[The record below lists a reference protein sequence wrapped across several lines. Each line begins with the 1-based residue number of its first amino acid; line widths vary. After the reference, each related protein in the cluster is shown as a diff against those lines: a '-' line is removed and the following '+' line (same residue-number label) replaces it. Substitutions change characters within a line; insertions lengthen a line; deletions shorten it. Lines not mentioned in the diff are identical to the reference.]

1 MVAKPIRTLVVD
13 DSVFMRTILKGA
25 LEKAPNIEV
34 IGTAQNGNEA
44 LEKVAKL
51 KPDVMTLDIEMPG
64 LDGIGVLE
72 KVMADSPMPIVMI
85 STKTQEGAK
94 LTFDALE
101 LGAVDYVPK
110 PLADKSASLQGFREA
125 VVRAVEA
132 AFQVNRKRLRPDG
145 QKPLQRPNSTEL
157 DIEGRVIAIGI
168 SAGGPATL
176 HKLIPVIPPGF
187 PPIVVTQHMPA
198 DFTGPFAKRLDAA
211 SEITVCE
218 AKTGET
224 LEPGKLILAAGDR
237 HLRVIKRGGG
247 LCASLDDGPKV
258 AGFRPSVDV
267 LFESVAKTVGDGRDR
282 AGHDRYG
289 LRRGGRNP
297 RAQGRRRQD
306 AFPGRGIECG
316 LRHAQGRVQHRLRGS
331 GDFSGSNSADL
342 GGLPAATRCGRCVH
356 GLNLCA
362 APMGDLLGRSIALR
376 LEAC

>member
-1 MVAKPIRTLVVD
+1 MVAKRIRTLVVD

-267 LFESVAKTVGDGRDR
+267 LFESVAKTVGDGAIGLVMTGMGCDGADGIRKLKA
-282 AGHDRYG
+282 AGAKT
-289 LRRGGRNP
+289 LS
-297 RAQGRRRQD
+297 QD
-306 AFPGRGIECG
+306 AESSVVYGMPK
-316 LRHAQGRVQHRLRGS
+316 
-331 GDFSGSNSADL
+331 
-342 GGLPAATRCGRCVH
+342 AAFNTGCV
-356 GLNLCA
+356 
-362 APMGDLLGRSIALR
+362 DQVVS
-376 LEAC
+376 LEAIPQILAAYLRQRAAAGVSTG